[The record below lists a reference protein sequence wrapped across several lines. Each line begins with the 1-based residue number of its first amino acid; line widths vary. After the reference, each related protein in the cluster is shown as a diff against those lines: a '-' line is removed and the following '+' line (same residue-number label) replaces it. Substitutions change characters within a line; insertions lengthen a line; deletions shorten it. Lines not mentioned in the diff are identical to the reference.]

1 MKQVTW
7 FAIGGVLLL
16 ACLFVMSQPLYGV
29 STGFMMIFANFR
41 TAIPAQIAI
50 QVMSVVTLIAVAGT
64 AIAGIRKRD

>member
-16 ACLFVMSQPLYGV
+16 AWLFVMSQPLSGV
-29 STGFMMIFANFR
+29 STGFMLLFETYR
-41 TAIPAQIAI
+41 TTYTAQIAVR
-50 QVMSVVTLIAVAGT
+50 VMSVVTLIAVAGT